1 MFYARE
7 TSVTLK
13 QIKQKQNICALLGLV
28 PFWLFYLCNY
38 HRYFLWLPSRPVIPT
53 MSSYQLIS
61 VPKVSH
67 RGSRLPHLR
76 SASGKYWDKYLLRPK
91 RSCDRVEPTVGKLWK
106 LKKTFP
112 DFRIVKPHLDQNYN
126 PESRPPPPPP
136 LPLTL
141 KSRIPSFKYAKSRI
155 PKKLIGGPHKL
166 GFEVIVWIVYPASR
180 GPSISLDFLPD
191 LFRKI
196 EGPLLAGYGSLS
208 CPKKCSYEG
217 DNPNDWDDSNRLRL
231 VGWSPVAKYS
241 RRSPRPR
248 KPPTILFHISSRN
261 ALRFL

>member
-13 QIKQKQNICALLGLV
+13 QIKQKQNICVLLGLV
-28 PFWLFYLCNY
+28 PFWLFCLCNY
-38 HRYFLWLPSRPVIPT
+38 HRYFLWLQSRPVIPT

-61 VPKVSH
+61 VPKVPH
-67 RGSRLPHLR
+67 RGSRLSHLR
-76 SASGKYWDKYLLRPK
+76 SASGKYWDKYLLRP
-91 RSCDRVEPTVGKLWK
+91 RSKLQS
-106 LKKTFP
+106 
-112 DFRIVKPHLDQNYN
+112 RI
-126 PESRPPPPPP
+126 SPP

-248 KPPTILFHISSRN
+248 KPPTILFYISSRN

>member
-61 VPKVSH
+61 VPKVPH

-126 PESRPPPPPP
+126 PESRPPPPPT
-136 LPLTL
+136 LPPFDTKTPDPVLQICQ
-141 KSRIPSFKYAKSRI
+141 IP
-155 PKKLIGGPHKL
+155 
-166 GFEVIVWIVYPASR
+166 YPE
-180 GPSISLDFLPD
+180 
-191 LFRKI
+191 KTNW
-196 EGPLLAGYGSLS
+196 GSS
-208 CPKKCSYEG
+208 
-217 DNPNDWDDSNRLRL
+217 
-231 VGWSPVAKYS
+231 
-241 RRSPRPR
+241 
-248 KPPTILFHISSRN
+248 
-261 ALRFL
+261 